1 MNSDYSPPVGTEVT
15 IPKSNEDSY
24 ENRLLILKPE
34 SLKEEFRHA
43 EFQYFLARA
52 GFGCAP
58 SKLGTK
64 VFGEFL
70 CDGEKASFRRYDF
83 LGIADENKLPDW
95 AKQKLQ
101 NMAGQNS
108 GIQNTQG
115 ISM

>member
-1 MNSDYSPPVGTEVT
+1 MSSDYSPPVGTEAV
-15 IPKSNEDSY
+15 IPKSNEEIY
-24 ENRLLILKPE
+24 ENRLLILKPS
-34 SLKEEFRHA
+34 SLKEEYRYA
-43 EFQYFLARA
+43 EFQLFLARA
-52 GFGCAP
+52 GFGCDP

-101 NMAGQNS
+101 NMAGHYS
-108 GIQNTQG
+108 GTQNTQG

>member
-1 MNSDYSPPVGTEVT
+1 MNSEYSPPVGMEATV
-15 IPKSNEDSY
+15 PKSGEDIY
-24 ENRLLILKPE
+24 ENRLLILRPE

-43 EFQYFLARA
+43 EFQYFMARA
-52 GFGCAP
+52 GFGCDP

-70 CDGEKASFRRYDF
+70 CDGEKGSFRRCDF

-101 NMAGQNS
+101 NMAGQGS